1 MIFRFF
7 TKATG
12 KLNKTAL
19 TAFLLASA
27 SLSISACGFSN
38 PMSGLSQGIAPKSNT
53 ANIAPSAA
61 VAQSSPTPSIETTAS
76 IAAYRPTNPASNSW
90 EVAHAAYSKKAEK
103 YWDDVSA
110 KRKQRNEK
118 RRNGQAITQND
129 YVLNQP
135 PVYDGPPKP
144 AMPGQTTPVKPSA
157 RIPGTTDF
165 LAAAK
170 SVYGFTPDR
179 PRNEEE
185 FMRAYANA
193 ASQAGLTRYQL
204 VALYAFE
211 TGGDGTHDLQAG
223 MLKSNANARPIST
236 AIGYNQLVATASVS
250 VMHEF
255 GPEIVRELKAQA
267 QRAQGA
273 DRQRLLRK
281 ADVVSAMTTK
291 ARTVPHQWSAQAEL
305 AKTPAG
311 LGIHAMTL
319 DKDVGPLLQT
329 HKLRTSMHFLHAKG
343 VTRQLTGAE
352 LEMLNLTGDGNGY
365 DMISMPQELRE
376 IVPTTNFFLRK
387 GYERNPVAKRNNTVA
402 KLLAATEEKMR
413 INMQKEGAQAMHRA
427 FQSSE
432 MARN

>member
-7 TKATG
+7 QRSTSKSTKITV
-12 KLNKTAL
+12 T
-19 TAFLLASA
+19 TVLLASV

-38 PMSGLSQGIAPKSNT
+38 PMSGLSQCVTAKKTAAPVASVQNR
-53 ANIAPSAA
+53 AA
-61 VAQSSPTPSIETTAS
+61 ATPSRETTAA
-76 IAAYRPTNPASNSW
+76 INAYRPTNPASNSW
-90 EVAHAAYSKKAEK
+90 EVAHAAYSKKAER
-103 YWDDVSA
+103 YWDDISD
-110 KRKQRNEK
+110 KRKLRNEK
-118 RRNGQAITQND
+118 RRNGQTITRND
-129 YVLNQP
+129 YVLSQP
-135 PVYDGPPKP
+135 PVYDGPPRP
-144 AMPGQTTPVKPSA
+144 AMPSVTTPSKPKSK
-157 RIPGTTDF
+157 IPGTGDF

-170 SVYGFTPDR
+170 AVYGFTPDR
-179 PRNEEE
+179 PRNEDE

-193 ASQAGLTRYQL
+193 ATQAGLTRYQL
-204 VALYAFE
+204 VSLYAFE

-223 MLKSNANARPIST
+223 MLKSNPNARPIST

-267 QRAQGA
+267 QRTSGA
-273 DRQRLLRK
+273 NRQRLLRK
-281 ADVVSAMTTK
+281 ADVVSAMTTQ
-291 ARTVPHQWSAQAEL
+291 ARTVPHQWSAQTEL

-343 VTRQLTGAE
+343 FTRQLSGAE

-365 DMISMPQELRE
+365 DMVSMPQDLRE
-376 IVPTTNFFLRK
+376 IVPTSNFFLRR

-413 INMQKEGAQAMHRA
+413 INMQKDGAQALHRA
-427 FQSSE
+427 FQSTE